1 MGMNVVE
8 INMYNFGST
17 GTIMLGVSERL
28 REEGHRVMICYPAT
42 KRNLK
47 KEVKDSYLMHTRIE
61 RNVGM
66 DLSRLF
72 GCEDLFF
79 RLATWRL
86 VRKMDRFGVDLVHL
100 HNLHG
105 WYINIP
111 VLFRYLRKKGIPVVW
126 TLHDCWPFTGH
137 CAHFDRIGCRKWMED
152 CRICPLYRGYPQSR
166 VDNARRLLR
175 VKRKYITGLP
185 GLTLAAPSEWLAS
198 LVRKSYLK
206 DSPVVVVYNGID
218 TELFRPVDSDFR
230 SRWHLEGKVLILGVA
245 MQWGIKKGIDVFAR
259 LAEDLD
265 DRFGIVLVGTDD
277 EVDRSLP
284 ARIITIHRTMNQEEL
299 AAIYTTADLFVNPT
313 REEVFGL
320 VNVEALACG
329 TPVLTYDSGGSPETI
344 DRTCGSVV
352 ERDDY
357 EALKAEIL
365 RITTTRPFSPEA
377 CRARALQLSAT
388 NMQDSY
394 VRLFTSLVP

>member
-28 REEGHRVMICYPAT
+28 REEGHQVMICYPAT

-47 KEVKDSYLMHTRIE
+47 KEVKDSYLMRTRIE

-86 VRKMDRFGVDLVHL
+86 VRRMDRFGVDLVHL

-105 WYINIP
+105 WYISIP

-137 CAHFDRIGCRKWMED
+137 CAHFERIGCRKWMED
-152 CRICPLYRGYPQSR
+152 CRICPLYKGYPQSR

-198 LVRKSYLK
+198 LVKKSYLK

-218 TELFRPVDSDFR
+218 TELFHPVDSGFR
-230 SRWHLEGKVLILGVA
+230 SRWHLEGKILILGVA

-277 EVDRSLP
+277 EVDRFLP